1 MPAVSAQFR
10 QLDSGQRTRADSG
23 ASFTPVIHKSP
34 ATASGPSYFFRLA
47 GFGPLSGRI
56 VLATWASS
64 KLQIDFEH
72 IQNEMYNIISY
83 IIEMYN
89 IISYNIETHT
99 SQHHGSYE
107 KGLTNNCNG
116 NCSTVF

>member
-1 MPAVSAQFR
+1 MPAVLAQSR

-56 VLATWASS
+56 VLATWGVGCAKFKSA
-64 KLQIDFEH
+64 
-72 IQNEMYNIISY
+72 NICSPAV
-83 IIEMYN
+83 
-89 IISYNIETHT
+89 
-99 SQHHGSYE
+99 YE
-107 KGLTNNCNG
+107 FQFYAGE
-116 NCSTVF
+116 SAVQ